1 MDNQFNSNTNTNFIL
16 TEDDATKNTLIKL
29 GFQLVQAVGGSWLF
43 LNDRN
48 NIHFADVNNG
58 ESLMFTYTNR
68 IMF

>member
-1 MDNQFNSNTNTNFIL
+1 MDNQFNSNTNFIL
-16 TEDDATKNTLIKL
+16 TEDEATKNTLIKL

-48 NIHFADVNNG
+48 NIHFSDVNNG

-68 IMF
+68 MMF

>member
-16 TEDDATKNTLIKL
+16 TEDETTKNTLIQL

-68 IMF
+68 MMF

>member
-1 MDNQFNSNTNTNFIL
+1 MDNQFNSNINTNFIL
-16 TEDDATKNTLIKL
+16 TEDEATKNTLIKL
-29 GFQLVQAVGGSWLF
+29 GFQLVQVVGSSWLF

-68 IMF
+68 MMF